1 VSTARTRIL
10 LDCDTGIDDALAL
23 LFLAPLVK
31 AGEIDLVAVGTVH
44 GNVAPETG
52 ALNTLRVLESAGVRD
67 VPVAVG
73 AARPM
78 AQAVHLADQVHGID
92 GLGEVGLPEPA
103 GRPVGISA
111 PEQIVRLAR
120 AHPGEL
126 TLLAIG
132 PLTNLAIAL
141 LLEPG
146 LPRMFREVVIMGGA
160 FGHQGNVTSHAE
172 ANIWHD
178 PEAAELVLAAG
189 WPITLV
195 PLDVTHATVLDGAW
209 LDRLAAGDT
218 AEARFATRIL
228 AFYAEVYQRS
238 LGSRGV
244 VIHDALAAMLALEP
258 ALGEYATRP
267 VRVELRGERTRGT
280 TLWDRRRLAEDDDRP
295 AVRVAVSVDVP
306 AFRERL
312 LSSLL

>member
-1 VSTARTRIL
+1 MKPRIL

-23 LFLAPLVK
+23 LYLAPLIK
-31 AGEIDLVAVGTVH
+31 TGEVDLVAAGTVH
-44 GNVAPETG
+44 GNVAPEVG
-52 ALNTLRVLESAGVRD
+52 ALNTLRVLEDAGVRD

-78 AQAVHLADQVHGID
+78 AQAVSLAAEVHGSD
-92 GLGEVGLPEPA
+92 GLGEIGLGDPE
-103 GRPVGISA
+103 GRPIGISA

-120 AHPGEL
+120 ENPGEL

-141 LLEPG
+141 LLEPA

-160 FGHQGNVTSHAE
+160 FAHQGNVTGHAE

-178 PEAAELVLAAG
+178 PEAAELVFAAG

-195 PLDVTHATVLDGAW
+195 PLDVTHATVVDGEW
-209 LDRLAAGDT
+209 LDRLAAGETDR
-218 AEARFATRIL
+218 ARLATRIL
-228 AFYAEVYQRS
+228 VFYAEAYRRQ
-238 LGSRGV
+238 LGTRGV
-244 VIHDALAAMLALEP
+244 VIHDALAAMLALDP

-267 VRVELRGERTRGT
+267 VRVELRGEHTRGT
-280 TLWDRRRLAEDDDRP
+280 TLWDRRLHADDGDRP
-295 AVRVAVSVDVP
+295 PVKVAVNVDVKT
-306 AFRERL
+306 FRERL
-312 LSSLL
+312 LASLL